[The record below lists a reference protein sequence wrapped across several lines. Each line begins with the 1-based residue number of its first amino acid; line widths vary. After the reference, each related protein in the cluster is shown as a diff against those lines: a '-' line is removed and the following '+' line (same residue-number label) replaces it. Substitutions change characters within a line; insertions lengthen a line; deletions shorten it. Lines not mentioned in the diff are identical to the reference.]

1 MVMTVQTLMPWRT
14 CTCTIDSTGQYLPGN
29 VCQPR
34 KSHHSLC
41 RRCQATNSA
50 ILAYH
55 MQGIITGETHVTCT
69 ACAGTLLLE
78 FGTLSRLTGDPVY
91 EAAARHALEQVY
103 GVCPLITLYN
113 VSMTTYVQVQ
123 HARDLA

>member
-1 MVMTVQTLMPWRT
+1 
-14 CTCTIDSTGQYLPGN
+14 
-29 VCQPR
+29 
-34 KSHHSLC
+34 
-41 RRCQATNSA
+41 
-50 ILAYH
+50 

-103 GVCPLITLYN
+103 GVCPLITLYAL
-113 VSMTTYVQVQ
+113 SMTTYGWPDAVQLTVRAAQ
-123 HARDLA
+123 CKLIGCIFQSSHDNLMLLDVLWVFKEAHKLTIIS